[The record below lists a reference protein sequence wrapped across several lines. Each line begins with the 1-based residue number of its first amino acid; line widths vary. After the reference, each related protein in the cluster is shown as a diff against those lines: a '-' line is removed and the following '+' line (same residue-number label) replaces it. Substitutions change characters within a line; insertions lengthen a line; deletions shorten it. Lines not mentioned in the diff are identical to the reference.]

1 MLNDLFYKAVDILA
15 WFGLTTTCY
24 ALTFWMW
31 YK

>member
-15 WFGLTTTCY
+15 WVGAVTSCY
-24 ALTFWMW
+24 AFTFWMW